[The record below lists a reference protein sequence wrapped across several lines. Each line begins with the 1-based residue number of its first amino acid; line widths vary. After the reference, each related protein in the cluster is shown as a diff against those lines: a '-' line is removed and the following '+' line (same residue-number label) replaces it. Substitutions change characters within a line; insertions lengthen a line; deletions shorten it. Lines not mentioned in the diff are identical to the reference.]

1 MENKQIIS
9 GDQELRIAHRV
20 GGLVQP
26 NSGGT
31 KFGGG
36 DILTDLFLIEAKT
49 PFTPKSSFSIRYDW
63 IMKAQEQAF
72 EQGKLSAVLAFQFT
86 PYGNNYYILNEHDF
100 IEYVNFKEERYD
112 D

>member
-1 MENKQIIS
+1 MENKQVIS
-9 GDQELRIAHRV
+9 KDQELRIAHRV
-20 GGLVQP
+20 GGSVQS

-36 DILTDLFLIEAKT
+36 DILTDMFLIEAKT
-49 PFTPKSSFSIRYDW
+49 PLTPKASFSIRYDW

-72 EQGKLSAVLAFQFT
+72 EQGKLSAVLAFQFM

-100 IEYVNFKEERYD
+100 IEYVNFKEGTYD

>member
-1 MENKQIIS
+1 MENKQVIS
-9 GDQELRIAHRV
+9 TNQELRIAHRV
-20 GGLVQP
+20 GGYVQS

-72 EQGKLSAVLAFQFT
+72 EQGKLSSVLAFQFQ

-100 IEYVNFKEERYD
+100 IEYVNFKEGRYD